1 MPNESRPPASNP
13 AAHSGSASGG
23 TAPGVIRPPL
33 PVRLRAYRLL
43 LGLAGGVLALD
54 QVTKFWVATQ
64 VPFNPLHA
72 HGGGNDRVIMRGLF
86 YFIHVG
92 NTGAAW
98 SLFSGRS
105 VMLALLAVATLFAI
119 YWSRHALGLR
129 ERMAQISFGLLCGG
143 ITGNLVDRLAH
154 GHVIDFLDLH
164 FGTYIY
170 PTFNVADSGICVGVI
185 LFLWQSLRS
194 PDGRAPSSK

>member
-64 VPFNPLHA
+64 VPFNPLHDEFMPSIGCA
-72 HGGGNDRVIMRGLF
+72 PCTRAIGVGEDFRAGRWWWDDEAAKECGL
-86 YFIHVG
+86 HV
-92 NTGAAW
+92 
-98 SLFSGRS
+98 SQ
-105 VMLALLAVATLFAI
+105 ATQVSA
-119 YWSRHALGLR
+119 
-129 ERMAQISFGLLCGG
+129 
-143 ITGNLVDRLAH
+143 
-154 GHVIDFLDLH
+154 
-164 FGTYIY
+164 
-170 PTFNVADSGICVGVI
+170 
-185 LFLWQSLRS
+185 LRS
-194 PDGRAPSSK
+194 F